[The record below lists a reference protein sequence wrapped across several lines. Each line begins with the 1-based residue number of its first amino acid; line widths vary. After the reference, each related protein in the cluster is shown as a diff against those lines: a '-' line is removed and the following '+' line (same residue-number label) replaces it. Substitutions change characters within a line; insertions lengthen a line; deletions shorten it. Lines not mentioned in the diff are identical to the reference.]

1 LWRWHRFSA
10 SAIAVVTPVSKALIA
25 DLSSAPRLSAAMG
38 VFWNNLGYRRSA
50 ADNPG
55 YSSSAW
61 VGPRFFDTLTL
72 VTVAV
77 TLGVVLLVRG
87 QKSPRP
93 PLPSTRRKTV
103 LNWMGPNGCELSG
116 EQCVRLLV
124 IEDEDRLSGILK
136 SKLGDV
142 GFTVDV
148 AGSAADATA
157 ALELINYDAAVL
169 DLGLPDGDGLAVLA
183 VARRLGKALPILI
196 LTARDAVEDRVA
208 GLNAGA
214 DDYLTK
220 PFAMTELIARIKAL
234 LRRPGGVLGLTLE
247 AGNVRLDTVGLE
259 LTVAGAPVRLSRRE
273 LAILEQM
280 MRRFGR
286 SVPKT
291 VLEEKLYGIDE
302 EPDSNPIPVHV
313 HHLRRQLEAANASLT
328 IHTIRG
334 VGYILAE
341 TKA

>member
-1 LWRWHRFSA
+1 MK
-10 SAIAVVTPVSKALIA
+10 VSQSWFANPC
-25 DLSSAPRLSAAMG
+25 LSELRG
-38 VFWNNLGYRRSA
+38 TRRSTIIA
-50 ADNPG
+50 IRL
-55 YSSSAW
+55 Y
-61 VGPRFFDTLTL
+61 RQQDTPANLS
-72 VTVAV
+72 
-77 TLGVVLLVRG
+77 R
-87 QKSPRP
+87 RDRR
-93 PLPSTRRKTV
+93 RRKTA
-103 LNWMGPNGCELSG
+103 LNQVGTNRWEVSG
-116 EQCVRLLV
+116 GEPVRLLI

-148 AGSAADATA
+148 VGAAADANA
-157 ALELINYDAAVL
+157 ALEIINYDAVVL
-169 DLGLPDGDGLAVLA
+169 DLGLPDRDGLTVLA
-183 VARRLGKALPILI
+183 TARRIGKTLPILI

-220 PFAMTELIARIKAL
+220 PFAMTELVARIKAL
-234 LRRPGGVLGLTLE
+234 LRRPGGVLGMTLE
-247 AGNVRLDTVGLE
+247 AGNVRLDTVGRE
-259 LTVAGAPVRLSRRE
+259 LTIAGIPARVSRRE

-280 MRRFGR
+280 MPRFWR
-286 SVPKT
+286 IVPKA

-313 HHLRRQLEAANASLT
+313 HHLRRQLEASRASLM

-334 VGYILAE
+334 VGYIRSE